1 MMVLDEQLQGLGLE
15 EEISRW
21 YRGAVFLIQELRPY
35 TVIKDEAIPALLRK
49 AKKPTF
55 ITINH
60 SDFWRKCPAHQ
71 AYCIVCLKLSA
82 EDYEGIPLLLR
93 HLFQLPEFRT
103 KKSRMGK
110 VALVSRRLIQFYD
123 FRKNVFHILNLSK
136 TP

>member
-1 MMVLDEQLQGLGLE
+1 MIVLDEQLQGLGLE

-21 YRGAVFLIQELRPY
+21 YRGSVFLIQSLRPD

-60 SDFWRKCPAHQ
+60 SDFWRKRPANQ
-71 AYCIVCLKLSA
+71 SYCIVCVKLSA
-82 EDYEGIPLLLR
+82 EDYQELPLLLR
-93 HLFQLPEFRT
+93 RLFQFPEFRT

-110 VALVSRRLIQFYD
+110 VASVSRRFIQFYD
-123 FRKNVFHILNLSK
+123 SHENVLHILGF
-136 TP
+136 